1 MKDFISIHDLSARQV
16 EEILNLA
23 ADLKDKQKN
32 KVKHEYLWAKSLA
45 MIFEKP
51 STRTRVSFEV
61 GMWQLGG
68 LAINLDQEAIGL
80 GTRESV
86 GDVARTLSR
95 FADAI
100 LIRTFAHDKVSELA
114 KYASVPVI
122 NALSDL
128 LHPCQALADVFT
140 VIEKKGRDL
149 KGLKMAYIGDG
160 NNVCHSLMSAS
171 AKVGINLTVATPRGY
186 EPNEKIV
193 DQAFADARKA
203 GIEIDILN
211 DPVIAAQGADVIYTD
226 VWTSMGQEAES
237 RKRKAEFR
245 DFQINSALVGLAKPD
260 YIFMHCLPAHRGEEV
275 TDQVIDGPNSV
286 VFDQAE
292 NRLHVQKAI
301 LVKLLGDKQLAL
313 YLENR

>member
-1 MKDFISIHDLSARQV
+1 MKDFISIHDLSAHQV
-16 EEILNLA
+16 MGILDLA

-32 KVKHEYLWAKSLA
+32 KIKHEYLWAKSMA
-45 MIFEKP
+45 MIFEKQ
-51 STRTRVSFEV
+51 STRTRVSFEI

-80 GTRESV
+80 GTRESI
-86 GDVARTLSR
+86 GDVAQTLSR

-100 LIRTFAHDKVSELA
+100 LIRTFSHAKVIELA
-114 KYASVPVI
+114 KYSSVPVI

-140 VIEKKGRDL
+140 VKEKKASEGKEGLR
-149 KGLKMAYIGDG
+149 GLKMAYIGDG

-171 AKVGINLTVATPRGY
+171 AKIGINLTVATPKGY
-186 EPNEKIV
+186 EPNEAIAE
-193 DQAFADARKA
+193 QAFADAKKA
-203 GIEIDILN
+203 GTEIDILN
-211 DPVIAAQGADVIYTD
+211 DPVIAAKDADVIYTD

-237 RKRKAEFR
+237 RKRKADFSG
-245 DFQINSALVGLAKPD
+245 FQINRDLVKLAKPD
-260 YIFMHCLPAHRGEEV
+260 YIFMHCLPAHRGQEV
-275 TDQVIDGPNSV
+275 TDEVIDSANSV

-301 LVKLLGDKQLAL
+301 LVKLLGG
-313 YLENR
+313 ENGGN

>member
-1 MKDFISIHDLSARQV
+1 MKDFISIHDLSAHQV
-16 EEILNLA
+16 EGILSLA
-23 ADLKDKQKN
+23 ADLKEKQKN
-32 KVKHEYLWAKSLA
+32 KIKHEYLWAKSMA

-51 STRTRVSFEV
+51 STRTRVSFEI

-80 GTRESV
+80 GTRESI

-100 LIRTFAHDKVSELA
+100 LIRTFSHSKVIELA
-114 KYASVPVI
+114 KNASVPVI

-140 VIEKKGRDL
+140 VIEKKGHDL

-171 AKVGINLTVATPRGY
+171 AKIGINLTVATPKGY
-186 EPNEKIV
+186 EPNEVIAS
-193 DQAFADARKA
+193 QAFADAKKA

-211 DPVIAAQGADVIYTD
+211 DPVIAAQSADVIYTD
-226 VWTSMGQEAES
+226 VWTSMGQEAEKQ
-237 RKRKAEFR
+237 KRLKAFSG
-245 DFQINSALVGLAKPD
+245 FQINRALVKLAKPD

-275 TDQVIDGPNSV
+275 TDEVIDSANSV

-301 LVKLLGDKQLAL
+301 LVKLLGG
-313 YLENR
+313 ENGPN